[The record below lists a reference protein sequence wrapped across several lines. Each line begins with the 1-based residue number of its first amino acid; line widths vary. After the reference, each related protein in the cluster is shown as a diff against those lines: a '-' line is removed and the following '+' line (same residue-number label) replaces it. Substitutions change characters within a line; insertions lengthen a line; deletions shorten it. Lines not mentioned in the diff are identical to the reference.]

1 MLRARLPWES
11 KTNSPRLVAC
21 FCAYVMH
28 IILSFVLYGLY
39 EKVWVNFFKAMA
51 VLYHAIGGLSIRG
64 EDLVQVLK
72 QRQHSIRP

>member
-1 MLRARLPWES
+1 
-11 KTNSPRLVAC
+11 
-21 FCAYVMH
+21 MH